1 MNRNTMLVGVIAFVG
16 VIIAIFIAQ
25 GATEPQAAAQQAEET
40 EAAAVNVAESSE
52 GVSFDISG
60 APIQVF
66 PLSAVTESEPVTL
79 DITSTT
85 ARVNFIGTEPLACYL
100 VYGTNDTYGDV
111 TNDPDMAQAAIVEHN
126 PIMIG
131 LEPDTEYQYR
141 MMGTG
146 EDGQYYVS
154 AIYTFR
160 TLPAE
165 EGGTANLLSPDNG
178 AEVIEVSSNFG
189 DGPNDGRWGILNA
202 FDDNTA
208 TEWSSNGDG
217 DDAYFEIAL
226 DGTYQVNQIEY
237 QTRAMSDGTAI
248 TNSFTVTA
256 DDGETYG
263 PFELDGTESTYTF
276 DVDFTTATLRFN
288 VADST
293 GGNTGV
299 VDVAVYGER
308 VDAE

>member
-1 MNRNTMLVGVIAFVG
+1 MNRN
-16 VIIAIFIAQ
+16 IILAALITIIGITAALFIGQ
-25 GATEPQAAAQQAEET
+25 GATQPQTTAQQSEASET
-40 EAAAVNVAESSE
+40 GD
-52 GVSFDISG
+52 GVTFDLSG
-60 APIQVF
+60 APVQML
-66 PLSAVTESEPVTL
+66 PLSTVTESEAQTL

-85 ARVNFIGTEPLACYL
+85 ARVNFIGTEALACYL
-100 VYGTNDTYGDV
+100 IYGTDDTYGNV

-131 LEPDTEYQYR
+131 LQPDTEYQYR
-141 MMGTG
+141 MMGTSV
-146 EDGQYYVS
+146 DGTFYVS
-154 AIYTFR
+154 EVYTFR

-165 EGGTANLLSPDNG
+165 ANGSDNLLSPTNG
-178 AEVIEVSSNFG
+178 AEVLEVSSNFG

-217 DDAYFEIAL
+217 DDAYFEVTL
-226 DGTYQVNQIEY
+226 DSTYLVNQIEY

-248 TNSFTVTA
+248 TNSFTVMA

-276 DVDFTTATLRFN
+276 DVNFTTSTLRFD
-288 VADST
+288 VEDST

-299 VDVAVYGER
+299 VDVAVYGEAI
-308 VDAE
+308 DTE